1 MQTTIYNKNSKKMYN
16 KIIKIQNKILLM
28 FIKNNKIM
36 LIIKIEV
43 SDNIINKQISK
54 SKDKRGNRVKTKL
67 HHQQNIDNNHR
78 ILLQSRN
85 QLSKYRIAAKQI

>member
-43 SDNIINKQISK
+43 SDNIINK
-54 SKDKRGNRVKTKL
+54 
-67 HHQQNIDNNHR
+67 
-78 ILLQSRN
+78 
-85 QLSKYRIAAKQI
+85 